1 MLDVQEGVARTRLF
15 DAAAALDPADRAL
28 LDLWVNRGLDDAAL
42 AGLSR
47 LSVGAITAR
56 RHTLIERLSTD
67 LELAPERVNDA
78 LQALAAGEQA
88 LATARAPADPDRAQS
103 GGADTTSTPTARPAQ
118 PTPAGPA
125 ATDSPGAAEGRRGS
139 RRGSLIAVGVVFVAV
154 LVRGRRRAHRRW

>member
-1 MLDVQEGVARTRLF
+1 MPGVQEGVAKTRLI
-15 DAAAALDPADRAL
+15 DAAATLDPADRAL

-56 RHTLIERLSTD
+56 RHTLVERLSTD
-67 LELAPERVNDA
+67 LELSPEHVNDA
-78 LQALAAGEQA
+78 LQALAAGEQV
-88 LATARAPADPDRAQS
+88 LATSPAPADPDRAHSS
-103 GGADTTSTPTARPAQ
+103 GTAATSAPTAEPAQ
-118 PTPAGPA
+118 PMPGGPTAAGSA
-125 ATDSPGAAEGRRGS
+125 GAADGRRGS